1 MTTADMASASVPVH
15 ARPWFAPLIV
25 ALAALATL
33 AWRVHPWYD
42 PVNDASMYIA
52 CARSLARGD
61 GYSYLGEPFTIRPP
75 GFSALLAP
83 FVAGHGFDPLVLN
96 WLTSLFAVAC
106 LTLFF
111 AWARSRTGTCVA
123 AGLAALVWLNPLVER
138 FANQTMSDLL
148 GVGLVFAC
156 LLLERWASA
165 RPSLARDAVLALSIG
180 LSAWVRTLS
189 VLLVPAVIAGRI
201 AQRLAAGERGDWL
214 GFARR
219 KLLVVAVIPCL
230 VFLPWPLRN
239 ASLGERAAS
248 DRTMLYSYSTG
259 MWHSDR
265 GDPESPVLPL
275 GQVLA
280 RIPERGAQML
290 SLLATNMQSL
300 SAGPW
305 ARACGALLLALA
317 LWTAA
322 RRRETADFFLLAT
335 LALLAIYFGFRDRL
349 FFPVWMLVLPSAA
362 ATILSIAERWLKPR
376 VARTALAVTLF
387 ALALG
392 LAAPRRY
399 WPEIERTHAIYEEFA
414 RSVDA
419 AVPQETRLA
428 AMIGWHYEVFLDRPV
443 YNLGFAYRR
452 PRGTDGISGTDGIEE
467 MLQRRAIDAII
478 AARADPAAAE
488 VRPWLRSRFESTKVE
503 GGGSVFWVKR

>member
-1 MTTADMASASVPVH
+1 MARAKNSVH

-52 CARSLARGD
+52 CARSLARGE

-83 FVAGHGFDPLVLN
+83 FVAGRDFDPLVLN

-111 AWARSRTGTCVA
+111 AWTRSRTGTWVA
-123 AGLAALVWLNPLVER
+123 AGLAALVWLNPLIER

-156 LLLERWASA
+156 LLLERWAGA

-201 AQRLAAGERGDWL
+201 AERVAKGERGDWL

-219 KLLVVAVIPCL
+219 KLLVVALIPCL
-230 VFLPWPLRN
+230 VFLPWSLRN
-239 ASLGERAAS
+239 ASLGERAAT
-248 DRTMLYSYSTG
+248 DQTMLHSYSTG

-265 GDPESPVLPL
+265 GDPESPRVSLT
-275 GQVLA
+275 QVLA
-280 RIPERGAQML
+280 RIPERSAQMF
-290 SLLATNMQSL
+290 SLLATNLQSL
-300 SAGPW
+300 AAGRW
-305 ARACGALLLALA
+305 VRACGALLLALA

-335 LALLAIYFGFRDRL
+335 LALLAIYFGFRERL
-349 FFPVWMLVLPSAA
+349 LFPVWLLVLSNAA
-362 ATILSIAERWLKPR
+362 ATVISIAEHWLKPR
-376 VARTALAVTLF
+376 VARAALGVALF
-387 ALALG
+387 AVALS
-392 LAAPRRY
+392 LAAPRHY
-399 WPEIERTHAIYEEFA
+399 WPEVERTHALYEQFA
-414 RSVDA
+414 RGVEA
-419 AVPQETRLA
+419 AVPQEMRIA

-443 YNLGFAYRR
+443 HNLGFAYRR
-452 PRGTDGISGTDGIEE
+452 PRGTNGISGTEGIEE
-467 MLQRRAIDAII
+467 LLQRRSIDAIV

-488 VRPWLRSRFESTKVE
+488 VRAWLRSRFESSQLE
-503 GGGSVFWVKR
+503 GGGRVFWVKR